1 MSITENKL
9 LAECLPL
16 LSCIGRSQPP
26 NVILIFRYLEN
37 LSNSLTCFARARE
50 QNDKRF
56 SEPKLARSFEY
67 RAKRFSKTSQYF
79 TRENSHTNRLALLK
93 KHKL

>member
-37 LSNSLTCFARARE
+37 LSNSLACFARARE

-67 RAKRFSKTSQYF
+67 RAKRFSKYF

>member
-16 LSCIGRSQPP
+16 LSCIGRYQPP

-37 LSNSLTCFARARE
+37 LSNSLACFTCTSE
-50 QNDKRF
+50 QNEKRF

-67 RAKRFSKTSQYF
+67 RVKSLPWKTHIQIDWHY
-79 TRENSHTNRLALLK
+79 
-93 KHKL
+93 